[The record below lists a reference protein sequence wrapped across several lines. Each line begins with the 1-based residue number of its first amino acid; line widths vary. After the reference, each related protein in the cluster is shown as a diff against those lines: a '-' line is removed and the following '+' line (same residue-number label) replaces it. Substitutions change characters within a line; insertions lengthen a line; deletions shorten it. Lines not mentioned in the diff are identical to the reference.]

1 MVAQRVYFE
10 EPNWNA
16 GRYWKGENVKGISRD
31 STQVPSS
38 KFTDRRGRWREA
50 TVRLRERSGSQGERR

>member
-16 GRYWKGENVKGISRD
+16 RRYWKGENVKGISRD
-31 STQVPSS
+31 STRVPSS
-38 KFTDRRGRWREA
+38 KFTDRRGRWGEA